1 MLRTA
6 ARPANRGSRLSHY
19 HLPAPLAGWNARDN
33 VTAMEPMYAV
43 AMENIFPEEGWIRRR
58 SGWESF
64 NSGSA
69 SNGNFNS
76 LFELARGNTTSTL
89 IGLTT
94 TGRMYA
100 GITSGALPAA
110 TSTALGGAEAT
121 AVNVNQRL
129 VMAFDDN
136 TTAVQDWDGTTL
148 TATSLTGPT
157 STAMAHV
164 SIHKNRTYLVEW
176 NSLKFWYSGV
186 DAYAGA
192 YTAYDLQYIAKR
204 GGFLLATST
213 MTLDGGDGVDDYFV
227 AITSQGQAVVY
238 QGSNP
243 GDATNW
249 ALKGIY
255 DIPKPIGRRC
265 TVKYGG
271 DLLVITETGV
281 VSMLGLFAE
290 GGRFRGQADFTNI
303 VGPAW
308 RELVTS
314 TTKTHPGWFGVHFGA
329 LNMLVFNVPTHA
341 SNQTGYQFV
350 MNVTTGAWCRWDM
363 PMGHAV
369 NFQSRWIF
377 GYLTVT
383 RKAEEGGGND
393 QGVTAVTSYFKQAYT
408 NLGVPG
414 RKKLIRRVIPHWG
427 ANADT
432 IYYINLDADFND
444 STFSATVLR
453 TDDTWIDGMTIADQG
468 LNVVTQPESHG
479 SIGSYF
485 SVRGALAQTGS
496 QVGQHLN
503 RYTGCDIFH
512 EVGGHS

>member
-1 MLRTA
+1 MFRTA
-6 ARPANRGSRLSHY
+6 ARPVNKAAKLAHY
-19 HLPAPLAGWNARDN
+19 HLPAPIGGWNARDN
-33 VTAMEPMYAV
+33 VTSMDPMYAV
-43 AMENIFPEEGWIRRR
+43 AMENLFPEEGFIRRR
-58 SGWESF
+58 SAWASF

-69 SNGNFNS
+69 SSGNFNS
-76 LFELARGNTTSTL
+76 LFELSRGSSTSTL

-100 GITSGALPAA
+100 AITSGSLPAA

-136 TTAVQDWDGTTL
+136 ATAVQDWDATTL

-157 STAMAHV
+157 STAMTHV
-164 SIHKNRTYLVEW
+164 SLHKNRTYLVEN
-176 NSLKFWYSGV
+176 NSLKFWYSAT

-192 YTAYDLQYIAKR
+192 YTSYDLQYIAKR
-204 GGFLLATST
+204 GGFLLCTST
-213 MTLDGGDGVDDYFV
+213 MTMDGGDGVDDYFV
-227 AITSQGQAVVY
+227 ALTSQGQAAVY
-238 QGSNP
+238 RGSNP

-249 ALKGIY
+249 SLVGIY

-265 TVKYGG
+265 TVKFGG
-271 DLLVITETGV
+271 DLLIITETGI

-290 GGRFRGQADFTNI
+290 GGRFRGQADFSSI

-314 TTKTHPGWFGVHFGA
+314 TTKTYPGWFGAHFGA

-341 SNQTGYQFV
+341 TAQTGYQFV
-350 MNVTTGAWCRWDM
+350 MNVATGAWCRWDM

-383 RKAEEGGGND
+383 RKAEEGDDSD
-393 QGVTAVTSYFKQAYT
+393 QGVTPVTSYLKQAYT

-414 RKKLIRRVIPHWG
+414 RRKLVRRLIPHWG
-427 ANADT
+427 QNQDLQ
-432 IYYINLDADFND
+432 YYINLDADFND
-444 STFSATVLR
+444 STYSATVLR
-453 TDDTWIDGMTIADQG
+453 DTEYWRATMTSTDVGQNI
-468 LNVVTQPESHG
+468 VTQPESHG
-479 SIGSYF
+479 AIGSYF
-485 SVRGALAQTGS
+485 SVRAAIIPS
-496 QVGQHLN
+496 SNDQHLM
-503 RYTGCDIFH
+503 RYTGCDIFYT
-512 EVGGHS
+512 VGRPA